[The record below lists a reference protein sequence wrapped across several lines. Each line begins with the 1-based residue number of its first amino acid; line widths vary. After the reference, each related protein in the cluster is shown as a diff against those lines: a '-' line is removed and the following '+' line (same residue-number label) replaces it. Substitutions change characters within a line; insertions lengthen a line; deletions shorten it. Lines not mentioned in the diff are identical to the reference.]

1 MTRLVLGVQCVR
13 EALRAHG
20 SRVSRVLVELGTS
33 PTLDGV
39 ARMAAGQGVAVERV
53 PRAALEKLSGGVRH
67 QGVAAYAPP
76 LAFHTVEDVLVG
88 DTPLLVALD
97 EIQDPQNFGAV
108 VRAAVAL
115 AGAAVLWPEHAS
127 APLTPTT
134 FRASAGA
141 IEHARLVRVPSLR
154 SALADCVAAGASVVA
169 LDGNATT
176 LLEDVPL
183 AGPTVLVVGSEGKG
197 IRKSVRA
204 VATVV
209 AKVPMTGVLDS
220 LNASAATAVA
230 LYEAARQRRVV
241 SKA

>member
-20 SRVSRVLVELGTS
+20 SRVSRVLIELGTS
-33 PTLDGV
+33 PTLNGV

-141 IEHARLVRVPSLR
+141 IEHAMLCRVGGLPTALEDLKRAGALVVGLDANAEVRVS
-154 SALADCVAAGASVVA
+154 DVAGEAKGSV
-169 LDGNATT
+169 
-176 LLEDVPL
+176 
-183 AGPTVLVVGSEGKG
+183 VLVVGAEGKG
-197 IRKSVRA
+197 LRK
-204 VATVV
+204 TVKRV
-209 AKVPMTGVLDS
+209 CSTLAKLPMKGTLDS
-220 LNASAATAVA
+220 LNASVAAGIA
-230 LYEAARQRRVV
+230 LYELLRSRV
-241 SKA
+241 